1 MRSPSGKLTLGI
13 SLVML
18 TPEVA
23 DYAGCA
29 DYGWLWLTVL
39 IMQIA
44 RTVLIAQIAQI
55 AQIMLTMQIAA
66 GIYRRLR
73 PTAGAHA

>member
-1 MRSPSGKLTLGI
+1 
-13 SLVML
+13 ML
-18 TPEVA
+18 TPEVADYA

-44 RTVLIAQIAQI
+44 RTVLIVLIVLIAPI
-55 AQIMLTMQIAA
+55 VLTMQIAA
-66 GIYRRLR
+66 GFYRRLR
-73 PTAGAHA
+73 PTAGAHAQAHTRTAAA

>member
-1 MRSPSGKLTLGI
+1 
-13 SLVML
+13 ML

-29 DYGWLWLTVL
+29 DYGWLLLTVL

-44 RTVLIAQIAQI
+44 RTALIVLIAPIV
-55 AQIMLTMQIAA
+55 LTMWIAT
-66 GIYRRLR
+66 GFYRRLR
-73 PTAGAHA
+73 PTAGAHAQAHTRTDAA